1 MQDINGYYTPFIPH
15 VLGYTG
21 DSGELMCPWLLETQ
35 VSSCVLGYW
44 RLRSTHV
51 YLATGDSGELM
62 CPWLMENQVSS
73 CVLGYWRLRSAH
85 VSFMQDINGYYTSFI
100 PHVLGYWRLRSAHV
114 SLATGDSCQLMCPW
128 LLETQVSSC
137 VLCF

>member
-15 VLGYTG
+15 VLGY
-21 DSGELMCPWLLETQ
+21 
-35 VSSCVLGYW
+35 
-44 RLRSTHV
+44 
-51 YLATGDSGELM
+51 TGDSGELM

-114 SLATGDSCQLMCPW
+114 SLATGDSGQLMCP
-128 LLETQVSSC
+128 LLLIVFEY
-137 VLCF
+137 LMGL